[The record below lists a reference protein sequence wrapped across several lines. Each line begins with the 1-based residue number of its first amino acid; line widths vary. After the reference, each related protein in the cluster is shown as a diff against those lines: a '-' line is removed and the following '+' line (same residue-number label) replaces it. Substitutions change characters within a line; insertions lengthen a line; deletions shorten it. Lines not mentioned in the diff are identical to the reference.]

1 MQDWGLNMLGYTL
14 RRLLQVV
21 FTIFALTV
29 LVFVLL
35 KLMPGDPAVVMAGI
49 GAELEVIE
57 GIREELGLNR
67 PWPVQYWR
75 FFSELLSGRLQAMT
89 YHRPVWDVIFQR
101 LPATIE
107 LGFFALI
114 ISLTIAIPAGML
126 SAIYRNSVLDYAVT
140 TVALM
145 GISIPVFWFALMLM
159 LVFGVILKI
168 LPVSGRGTSVALF
181 GLQQLRVSFVTW
193 DGIRHLIIPSIALA
207 SVQMA
212 MNARLTRASMLEVLK
227 QEYVNTARAKGLR
240 ERVVLVKHAFRN
252 ALAPVVTNVGMQ
264 IGTLIAG
271 AVLTETTTA
280 WPGIGRLMIEA
291 ISRRDQAVVFGLAL
305 FLAVFFQLSYL
316 IVDLLYA
323 YIDPRITYD

>member
-1 MQDWGLNMLGYTL
+1 MLGYTL
-14 RRLLQVV
+14 RRLIQVV
-21 FTIFALTV
+21 FTLFALTV
-29 LVFVLL
+29 LVFMML

-49 GAELEVIE
+49 GAEIEVIE
-57 GIREELGLNR
+57 GIREDLGLNR

-75 FFSELLSGRLQAMT
+75 FISGLLSGRLQAMS
-89 YHRPVWDVIFQR
+89 YHTTVWAVIFSR
-101 LPATIE
+101 LPATME
-107 LGFFALI
+107 LGIFALI
-114 ISLTIAIPAGML
+114 IALVVAIPAGML
-126 SAIYRNSVLDYAVT
+126 SAIYRNSVLDYTVT
-140 TVALM
+140 TIALT

-159 LVFGVILKI
+159 LVFGVVLDI
-168 LPVSGRGTSVALF
+168 LPVSGRGLSVPIF
-181 GLQQLRVSFVTW
+181 GCERFRLSIVTW
-193 DGIRHLIIPSIALA
+193 DGFRHLIIPAVALS

-227 QEYVNTARAKGLR
+227 QDYINTARAKGLK

-264 IGTLIAG
+264 VGTVIAG

-280 WPGIGRLMIEA
+280 WPGIGRLMVEA

-305 FLAVFFQLSYL
+305 FFAVFFQISYL
-316 IVDLLYA
+316 VVDLMYA

>member
-1 MQDWGLNMLGYTL
+1 MIGYTL

-21 FTIFALTV
+21 FTLFALTV
-29 LVFVLL
+29 LVFLML
-35 KLMPGDPAVVMAGI
+35 KMMPGDPAIVMAGI

-75 FFSELLSGRLQAMT
+75 FTSGLFNGRLEAMT
-89 YHRPVWDVIFQR
+89 YHRPVWMVIVQR
-101 LPATIE
+101 LPATVE
-107 LGFFALI
+107 LGIFALI
-114 ISLTIAIPAGML
+114 IAIVVSIPAGLL
-126 SAIYRNSVLDYAVT
+126 SAIYRNSVLDYSVT
-140 TVALM
+140 TIALM

-159 LVFGVILKI
+159 LIFGVILKV
-168 LPVSGRGTSVALF
+168 LPVSGRGASIALF
-181 GLQQLRVSFVTW
+181 GWTQLRVSFVTW
-193 DGIRHLIIPSIALA
+193 DGLRHLIIPSVALA

-227 QEYVNTARAKGLR
+227 QEYIDTARAKGLK

-252 ALAPVVTNVGMQ
+252 ALAPVVTNIGMQ
-264 IGTLIAG
+264 TGALIAG

-280 WPGIGRLMIEA
+280 WPGIGRLMVEA
-291 ISRRDQAVVFGLAL
+291 IRRQDQAVVFGLAVFIAF
-305 FLAVFFQLSYL
+305 FLQISYL
-316 IVDLLYA
+316 IVDLTYA

>member
-1 MQDWGLNMLGYTL
+1 MIGYTL
-14 RRLLQVV
+14 RRLIQVV
-21 FTIFALTV
+21 FTVFALTV
-29 LVFVLL
+29 LVFLML

-49 GAELEVIE
+49 GAQLETIE

-75 FFSELLSGRLQAMT
+75 FISGLFNGRLQAMT
-89 YHRPVWDVIFQR
+89 YHRSVWSVIFSR

-107 LGFFALI
+107 LGIFGILIALVV
-114 ISLTIAIPAGML
+114 SIPAGLL
-126 SAIYRNSVLDYAVT
+126 SAIYRNSVLDYTVT

-159 LVFGVILKI
+159 LVFGVVLGI
-168 LPVSGRGTSVALF
+168 LPVSGRGASIALF
-181 GLQQLRVSFVTW
+181 GWQNVRVSFVTW
-193 DGIRHLIIPSIALA
+193 DGFRHLIIPAVALA

-212 MNARLTRASMLEVLK
+212 MNARLTRASMLEVLR
-227 QEYVNTARAKGLR
+227 QDYVTTARAKGLK

-252 ALAPVVTNVGMQ
+252 ALAPVVTNVGLQ

-280 WPGIGRLMIEA
+280 WPGIGRLMVEA

-316 IVDLLYA
+316 IVDLTYA